1 MHEAVM
7 VVDENR
13 ETLELARRVLRNA
26 RYDVCVATN
35 VQETLEMFDSF
46 SPRLI
51 LTDMRF
57 SGPVEAVDMVRRLRA
72 KRAARTT
79 AIVMVT
85 TEASEAEAEAA
96 IAAGCDDFISQPLST
111 PMLLGLVARWVS
123 KDLAMARLSPDGK
136 TWMSRLFGPARRRR
150 TVVQIPSYK
159 AGSPLVPTQHFAR
172 TPQRSTNG

>member
-13 ETLELARRVLRNA
+13 ETLELAQRVLRNA
-26 RYDVCVATN
+26 RYEVCVATSA
-35 VQETLEMFDSF
+35 QEALEMFDSF
-46 SPRLI
+46 RPRLL
-51 LTDMRF
+51 LTDMRL
-57 SGPVEAVDMVRRLRA
+57 SGPVEALDMVRRLRA
-72 KRAARTT
+72 KRTARTT

-111 PMLLGLVARWVS
+111 PMLLGLVARWVG
-123 KDLAMARLSPDGK
+123 KDPATARLSSNGK

-150 TVVQIPSYK
+150 TVFQIPSYK
-159 AGSPLVPTQHFAR
+159 AGSPLAATQHSA
-172 TPQRSTNG
+172 QRSTNV